1 MVQAKHG
8 RETPSFNLFKCNVRL
23 ENAFFATGVATGTV
37 KLVSVLTGIVSLE
50 LLATL

>member
-1 MVQAKHG
+1 MAEKHQVLIC
-8 RETPSFNLFKCNVRL
+8 SSAVCALK
-23 ENAFFATGVATGTV
+23 NAFFATGVATGTV